1 MTLVNSN
8 AKWIVAALLTCTVA
22 VGCNSNKKKEGAMA
36 MQPSSLDVPAAPVA
50 STAPP
55 TPAYTPPQPA
65 IADAPPAQQPV
76 IEQVAD
82 ASDTSAP
89 AASYSTPKARKASYK
104 SSSASSGTKYT
115 VKKGESL
122 WTIAQS
128 HYGNGNKWK
137 LIANANPSI
146 NPNKIQAGQTIV
158 LP

>member
-1 MTLVNSN
+1 VNSN

-55 TPAYTPPQPA
+55 TYTPPQPA